1 MSLNSVPSGERIQI
15 GFFGKRNAGKS
26 SLVNAVTG
34 QELAVVSDVLGTTT
48 DPVVK
53 AMEILPLGP
62 VVIIDTPGFDDEGH
76 LGKKR
81 IEKTKQI
88 LKRVDVAV
96 LVIDKTVG
104 ISDYDLELVD
114 VFKDREI
121 PYIIAFNKADLY
133 KSDDSDEISIDD
145 AILSKSGISKD
156 LVIDVSAYSRSGIN
170 ELKEK
175 IGHLFKEKTVYP
187 LVEDLVEKGDIVI
200 LVIPIDS
207 SAPKGR
213 IILPQQQVLRG
224 VLDKSGVAICVQ
236 PEEIP
241 ETIKNLGKKPKMV
254 ITDSQA
260 FYIVKDMVSEDIY
273 LTSFS
278 ILMARHKGILDLS
291 VDGVKAID
299 KLEDGD
305 KILISEG
312 CTHHR
317 QCEDIGTV
325 KLPNLIRKYTGKD
338 VKFETTS
345 GNTFAEDLSEYKMV
359 IHCGG
364 CMLGD
369 REVRSRM
376 RTASE
381 GGVPMTNYGIAIS
394 YMRGILERSIKV
406 LEDLKEE

>member
-133 KSDDSDEISIDD
+133 KNEGSEEITIDD
-145 AILSKSGISKD
+145 IVSKKGTDRD
-156 LVIDVSAYSRSGIN
+156 LIIDVSAYSRSGIN

-175 IGHLFKEKTVYP
+175 IGHLFKGKTVFP